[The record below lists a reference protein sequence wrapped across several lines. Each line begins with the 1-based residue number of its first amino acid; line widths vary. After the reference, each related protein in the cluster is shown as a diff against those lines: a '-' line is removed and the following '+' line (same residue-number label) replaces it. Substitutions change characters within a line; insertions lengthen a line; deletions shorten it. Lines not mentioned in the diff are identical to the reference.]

1 MTLIKLI
8 KAMYQS
14 VLLNARYILRGSARF
29 KSVVEKYPDT
39 ISAKGSGDMFANFR
53 GYVRNDLAKCNGCGV
68 CVPACPVKALE
79 FESASKA
86 DGSIEVKEFRINLGK
101 CYSCSACIDVCPET
115 SLFYSRD
122 FELISNKPQNL
133 VMILR
138 GQPVRGVD
146 RDITRIRTYEVR
158 R

>member
-1 MTLIKLI
+1 MTLLKLI
-8 KAMYQS
+8 KTLFNSVSLNLNYLLRNQS
-14 VLLNARYILRGSARF
+14 RF

-39 ISAKGSGDMFANFR
+39 ISAKVASDMFANYR
-53 GYVRNDLAKCNGCGV
+53 GYVRNDLTKCNGCGV
-68 CVPACPVKALE
+68 CVPICPVKALD
-79 FESASKA
+79 FESSSKA

-101 CYSCSACIDVCPET
+101 CFSCSACIDVCPET

-122 FELISNKPQNL
+122 FELVSSKPENL
-133 VMILR
+133 IMVLR
-138 GQPVRGVD
+138 GQPGRGE